1 MKKTLLMKQGI
12 LGIIKAKG
20 QFISLLLLIFICSI
34 ITSCLF
40 TTVTSLQAAN
50 RQMGYGSFDYN
61 YSFHYSAMEFAN
73 SNMQTITPSFAFDSE
88 YVIVENNDNKLTY
101 PKITIGTANSDV
113 FYALTQQDITFD
125 KTSSGA
131 ITGLGLALK
140 IRQSAPSYQ
149 NTLIAKL
156 RAMGQNTS
164 ADQYFADF
172 KTTQIYKNFLG
183 IIIDYINKHFL
194 VINPTATEVEIKNA
208 IAMFTNGQADQN
220 QKAVNRWDWELKTT
234 NNDFSH
240 FEMPDIDVTLGKD
253 NKTISTVNINTLF
266 DKGLRGSFGVA
277 ARYKITDSGGN
288 EAERIQYLAQS
299 PYQYIDKLNQTGI
312 NEGRMVIGD
321 LFNKVTFFGNNSERS
336 SFINFVQSYYK
347 MLGIVSNF
355 AISMRQEVTT
365 WDIVNNL
372 KYKVIGWHDLLK
384 DEQLKIFNKVSE
396 WEGPSLVE
404 STLNNYYAVVSPN
417 YLKFQNKSLRDDIRI
432 GQQTFTVGATGGDTL
447 NIYPTIYETDFIP
460 DFKTDTVVY
469 LSSYCMWLL
478 SEDNNKGLISLKDN
492 SRVFLKSLA
501 GQPAANLALFK
512 KYYANNPNE
521 LDTYAQALQINNN
534 QKATDPA
541 IGTFEAKNE
550 TSQLTW
556 RYSLLDKT
564 INVYIYIGLFFIII
578 FAITLFVV
586 SYIIIKEM
594 IKRESSQIGML
605 KAGGYYLREITLS
618 YWSIL
623 MLSVLIAVPTGWLV
637 GITLQLFVVKLFN
650 LFFII
655 NWTFT
660 WNWMILLF
668 LLAFFVAF
676 LSLITFVTCYFSISK
691 TEVLSLIYPT
701 RELNVD
707 NKLARSVRSLDF
719 KTFVGRFRMVVL
731 STSLKQA
738 FTYLGIFAL
747 VTFTLTVSL
756 LAPVYAKNFNTN
768 YYKNI
773 KYGSEVKYSN
783 VISNSPLSYY
793 KTYPW
798 NGINNVPNTG
808 DPTDKYLYPIGGMTP
823 LANYYSIDGG
833 KTIKSLKTVNQE
845 PTVAGILKD
854 MLSYNF
860 VTLSGTNLSLGIFNY
875 LNELI
880 KNSPSGDS
888 VRALISEILCTV
900 LPKALGIGAIPYP
913 PFPGKGDY
921 VALWN
926 TCFSKA
932 TNGIIPASV
941 KEDWNKNPDRAN
953 HFALGI
959 GTMSYNNA
967 TDDVFTS
974 FDAAYND
981 KNLLVYGI
989 NANTKML
996 QLSADDRAALANNN
1010 NNNNNQVVNAIANVT
1025 ALQQL
1030 NLWVGKEITLT
1041 PQLSTLQYNVG
1052 PEQWT
1057 EFSNNNTALV
1067 KQNWKYNLSGSPG
1080 PWNPNNYQSL
1090 YSLDKSY
1097 FTYNTSSNTKYYASA
1112 DPKSEYYNLNNVELW
1127 IPSNSAM
1134 EQIWTNK
1141 VITLNNGQQ
1150 RKLLEVSSGS
1160 NKIVRK
1166 ETVNSQEYWVIK
1178 PYDFNFD
1185 GSYSGDFVNGIPT
1198 TWYQAA
1204 IDNNFIK
1211 VVPSLTVMPVKV
1223 KIVKSI
1229 ATYDNPRLFVSMQNA
1244 NKINFFPT
1252 TELKDN
1258 LKIMQWYNG
1267 KYTTELQPSDQIN
1280 RYALSS
1286 TNGDLSLNNFT
1297 NSYTS
1302 SVLSADYV
1310 GIKAQVMNRIIVIAL
1325 SIVLI
1330 FIVIIVIVS
1339 VITIYFAIDLFI
1351 KKFIK
1356 IIATM
1361 KVQGYSRW
1369 EINNLTLGIFIP
1381 FAIVG
1386 WLIGYFIT
1394 WGLTWTITQKV
1405 LMFFNF
1411 YVPIGTGL
1419 ITLSIILGG
1428 IIILYIF
1435 SYFVSMKKINQLNIQ
1450 QIVMMES

>member
-34 ITSCLF
+34 ITASLF

-61 YSFHYSAMEFAN
+61 YSFHYSAMDFEN

-101 PKITIGTANSDV
+101 PKITIGDAKTDV
-113 FYALTQQDITFD
+113 FYALTKQDITFTL
-125 KTSSGA
+125 TSGE
-131 ITGLGLALK
+131 ITDLGLALK
-140 IRQSAPSYQ
+140 IRLSAPNYQ

-156 RAMGQNTS
+156 RAMGHNTL
-164 ADQYFADF
+164 ADEYLTAF

-183 IIIDYINKHFL
+183 IITDYINKDFL
-194 VINPTATEVEIKNA
+194 PKNPAATVAEIQTAIVL
-208 IAMFTNGQADQN
+208 FTNGEADQN
-220 QKAVNRWDWELKTT
+220 QKAINRWDWELKTT
-234 NNDFSH
+234 NNDFQH
-240 FEMPDIDVTLGKD
+240 FDMPDIDVTLGKD
-253 NKTISTVNINTLF
+253 NKTINVITANTLF
-266 DKGLRGSFGVA
+266 DNGLRGSFGVA
-277 ARYKITDSGGN
+277 ARYTVTDSAGN
-288 EAERIQYLAQS
+288 IEKQIQYIAQS
-299 PYQYIDKLNQTGI
+299 PYQYINKLNQTGI

-321 LFNKVTFFGNNSERS
+321 LFNKVTFFGNYSERS
-336 SFINFVQSYYK
+336 AFINFVQNYYK

-355 AISMRQEVTT
+355 AISMRQELTT

-384 DEQLKIFNKVSE
+384 DNQLRIFDKVSE
-396 WEGPSLVE
+396 WEGPSLNE
-404 STLNNYYAVVSPN
+404 TTFNNYYAVVSPN
-417 YLKFQNKSLRDDIRI
+417 YLKVQHKNLRDDIKI

-460 DFKTDTVVY
+460 NFKTDTVVY
-469 LSSYCMWLL
+469 LSSYGMSLL

-501 GQPAANLALFK
+501 GEPAANLALFK
-512 KYYANNPNE
+512 TYYANNPNQ
-521 LDTYAQALQINNN
+521 LDTYAKALQKGNP
-534 QKATDPA
+534 QKATDFS
-541 IGTFEAKNE
+541 IGNFEVKKDTN
-550 TSQLTW
+550 QITW
-556 RYSLLDKT
+556 RYSLLAKT

-605 KAGGYYLREITLS
+605 KAGGYHLREIALS

-623 MLSVLIAVPTGWLV
+623 MVSILIAVPTGWLV
-637 GITLQLFVVKLFN
+637 GITLQLFVAKLFN

-655 NWTFT
+655 NWSFT
-660 WNWMILLF
+660 WNWMILVF
-668 LLAFFVAF
+668 LIGFFVAF
-676 LSLITFVTCYFSISK
+676 LSLITFATCYFSISK
-691 TEVLSLIYPT
+691 TEVLTLIYPT

-707 NKLARSVRSLDF
+707 NKLARSVRSLHF
-719 KTFVGRFRMVVL
+719 KSFVGRFRMVVL

-768 YYKNI
+768 YYKSI

-793 KTYPW
+793 KTYAW
-798 NGINNVPNTG
+798 NGINNVPSTG
-808 DPTDKYLYPIGGMTP
+808 DPADKYLYPIGGMTP

-833 KTIKSLKTVNQE
+833 RTIKSLKTVNQE

-875 LNELI
+875 LNELV
-880 KNSPSGDS
+880 KNSPKGDS

-913 PFPGKGDY
+913 PFPDQGDY

-941 KEDWNKNPDRAN
+941 KEDWSKNPERAN

-959 GTMSYNNA
+959 GTMSYNNT
-967 TDDVFTS
+967 TDDVFTT
-974 FDAAYND
+974 FETAYND
-981 KNLLVYGI
+981 KKLPVYGI

-996 QLSADDRAALANNN
+996 KLSDDDRAILGNDD
-1010 NNNNNQVVNAIANVT
+1010 NQVVKAIANVT
-1025 ALQQL
+1025 ALSRL
-1030 NLWVGKEITLT
+1030 NLHVGQEITLT

-1052 PEQWT
+1052 PDQWT
-1057 EFSNNNTALV
+1057 EFTNNNTALV
-1067 KQNWKYNLSGSPG
+1067 RQNWKYNLSGNPG
-1080 PWNPNNYQSL
+1080 PWDPKNYQSL
-1090 YSLDKSY
+1090 YSTDKSY
-1097 FTYNTSSNTKYYASA
+1097 FTYNTSPNTKYYASA
-1112 DPKSEYYNLNNVELW
+1112 NPNSEYYNLNNVELW
-1127 IPSNSAM
+1127 IPSNSEM
-1134 EQIWTNK
+1134 EQIWTKK
-1141 VITLNNGQQ
+1141 VITLSNGQQ
-1150 RKLLEVSSGS
+1150 RKLLEVSPGA

-1166 ETVNSQEYWVIK
+1166 ETVNNQEYWVIR

-1185 GSYSGDFVNGIPT
+1185 GSYNGDFVNGIPT

-1204 IDNNFIK
+1204 VDNNFIK
-1211 VVPSLTVMPVKV
+1211 VAPSLTVTPVKV

-1229 ATYDNPRLFVSMQNA
+1229 ATYNTPRLFVSMQNA
-1244 NKINFFPT
+1244 NKINLFPT
-1252 TELKDN
+1252 TTLKGN
-1258 LKIMQWYNG
+1258 LNIMQWYNG

-1286 TNGDLSLNNFT
+1286 INGDLSLNNFT
-1297 NSYTS
+1297 SSYTT

-1310 GIKAQVMNRIIVIAL
+1310 GIKAQVMNRVIIIAL
-1325 SIVLI
+1325 SVALI
-1330 FIVIIVIVS
+1330 FIIIIMVS

-1386 WLIGYFIT
+1386 WLIGYFLT
-1394 WGLTWTITQKV
+1394 WGLAWSITQKV
-1405 LMFFNF
+1405 LMFFNL

-1419 ITLSIILGG
+1419 ITLPIILGG
-1428 IIILYIF
+1428 IIILYVF